1 VKREQLNTGLLQEV
15 RRLDRQIFI
24 DLESHETALCGGK
37 HHNTLFC
44 QVSRICDGSSK
55 SLPGKRG
62 ATLHDFFL
70 GKSGSQKY
78 SPFVPGTHQPH
89 IDSTGAYP
97 VCPK

>member
-1 VKREQLNTGLLQEV
+1 LYGFLAKCSRFPVKREQLNTGLLQEV

-55 SLPGKRG
+55 SLPGKTG
-62 ATLHDFFL
+62 QL
-70 GKSGSQKY
+70 SMISSWE
-78 SPFVPGTHQPH
+78 SPAARSIPLLSRALINLT
-89 IDSTGAYP
+89 
-97 VCPK
+97 